1 MKKIVLLLITLFA
14 ANVITAQNWNPSHP
28 GWTDSFA
35 ANGFCWCASTNYD
48 HELDTKSLQING
60 TNYNIV
66 DVCDELKNHPSY
78 RAFQNGDA
86 PYNDIQ
92 CGNGPANNADDEQ
105 QGSGCPGRTDLGSD
119 GCDQIGPTFDMDW
132 LESRAM
138 FGGNTT
144 TNPTPTPTP
153 TPTAG
158 NVVHITKRNATGF
171 AIDGDG
177 GAANGQNVYIWA
189 ENDNNVNQQWIE
201 IDRGNGYYS
210 YQKVGTNHC
219 IDGNRDGASRQNVYL
234 WQCSD
239 NNQNQ
244 HWQKVSVGGNAF
256 KLVKRNAPGFALD
269 GGSNGQNGQNIQLW
283 RSGSTSQNLHWIITP
298 TGTSAK
304 SISQSADNKNL
315 KVYPNPVV
323 DVLTVALNDDKVTG
337 KITFEISDIT
347 GRNLGRKV
355 TTDKTQE
362 FHLNRLASGVYL
374 LEVTTNVSKYIKRI
388 IKQ

>member
-1 MKKIVLLLITLFA
+1 MKKIALLLITLFA
-14 ANVITAQNWNPSHP
+14 ANVITAQNWNPRHP

-48 HELDTKSLQING
+48 HELDTKSLRING

-105 QGSGCPGRTDLGSD
+105 QGSGCPGRTDLGPD
-119 GCDQIGPTFDMDW
+119 GCDQIGPTFDMEW
-132 LESRAM
+132 LASRSR

-153 TPTAG
+153 TEG

-219 IDGNRDGASRQNVYL
+219 IDGDNGGVARQNVYL
-234 WQCSD
+234 WQCD
-239 NNQNQ
+239 NNNRNQ

-256 KLVKRNAPGFALD
+256 QLVKRNAPGFALD
-269 GGSNGQNGQNIQLW
+269 GGSNGRNGQNIQLW
-283 RSGSTSQNLHWIITP
+283 RSGSSSQNLHWVITP
-298 TGTSAK
+298 IGSVSAK
-304 SISQSADNKNL
+304 SLDVIDSDGVV
-315 KVYPNPVV
+315 VYPNPVESTTTIQGAANTTLRIY
-323 DVLTVALNDDKVTG
+323 DMNGKIVLTQNVVSNSEALDLSSLSV
-337 KITFEISDIT
+337 
-347 GRNLGRKV
+347 
-355 TTDKTQE
+355 
-362 FHLNRLASGVYL
+362 GVYYTQVNGL
-374 LEVTTNVSKYIKRI
+374 DNTDVIKI